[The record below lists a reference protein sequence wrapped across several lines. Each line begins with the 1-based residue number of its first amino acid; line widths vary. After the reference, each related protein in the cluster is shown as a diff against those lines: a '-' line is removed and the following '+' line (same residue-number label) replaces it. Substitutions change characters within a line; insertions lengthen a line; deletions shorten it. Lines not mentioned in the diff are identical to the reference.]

1 MSGKQACKYYIYSD
15 IGREEKILKE
25 QRKTQLILFCEESP
39 EMRVRR
45 WGVMC
50 MTNKSTIFYMPIYD
64 CRELAKKKKKKR
76 KLNGLK
82 RQKLERQNSWQ
93 QVKHA
98 KLCSDLLQACER
110 DLAECPSFLC
120 WCDTPL

>member
-25 QRKTQLILFCEESP
+25 QRKTQLILFCEEST

-45 WGVMC
+45 WGVMY

-64 CRELAKKKKKKR
+64 CRELAKKKKKKEVEWTEKAEIR
-76 KLNGLK
+76 KAEFLAAG
-82 RQKLERQNSWQ
+82 EAC
-93 QVKHA
+93 QVM
-98 KLCSDLLQACER
+98 
-110 DLAECPSFLC
+110 F
-120 WCDTPL
+120 